1 MPGWTPPPLPA
12 RWASPGRPVF
22 VGRRGEL
29 ATLDEVWS
37 AVTHGARQLVFIGR
51 EPGAGKSRLLA
62 EAATAL
68 HRHGATVLLGTCVAD
83 FGAPYQPYVKPIVAL
98 LPGLVH
104 GQLTIPGT
112 AGPDAA
118 GTALKRLVDRLRTLV
133 GRREPGE
140 AGEPEREY
148 RRELYDAAAVA
159 VMAAADQRPL
169 VLALEDVHW
178 ASPASLQLLSH
189 VIERTADSRV
199 LVLATHRTTA
209 PERSASLVH
218 TIAHLHRLDGVRR
231 LDLSGL
237 DSEDIAQFL
246 VREAGVTAHRARGW
260 ATILRD
266 QTGGNPF
273 FLRELWRDLSARG
286 GPAAMRER
294 SFQAPASVRD
304 AMESRLDRLVA
315 PQRQTLELAAVMGEE
330 VDVATM
336 LAAAHWSPDTT
347 LTALDDFIS
356 FGLIEAVPGSDGLL
370 RFPHAL
376 ARQAVLDLMAP
387 FRRAREHARLG
398 EAMEQSH
405 LTTGPHIPRLA
416 HHYASARGL
425 GFAAKAVHY
434 LTEAARQAD
443 RSLAHE
449 DAASWFEQAASRTE
463 DPDGADELWRAA
475 ARSHLLSGDF
485 ARARQLDEQVATT
498 GAARSRLQGAIGYEA
513 ASWRPGLP
521 GHRAVELLTDA
532 LRDTVRDPT
541 NPAYVRALASLGRAL
556 AFTGATDAAGSLGA
570 YAVQLARALDDDDLL
585 AHALQA
591 SLWCGLRPQ
600 DAPAKLERA
609 TELSRLVD
617 RTADLG
623 HLGPAAYYRG
633 IISYLQGE
641 PAGLHAAHD
650 DLARMARATGQ
661 GFFDYM
667 TGCLTY
673 GRQFLTGD
681 FAAAER
687 TCTALLELGESFG
700 TDDTEGPYGI
710 QTYMVRRET
719 GALEQIRPLITG
731 QERPTAYWA
740 PGLLALYT
748 ELQLDQAT
756 ARLLR
761 WLLDQE
767 LPRYQDS
774 AQWPGVLAFLVE
786 AALSLRDEAAARRL
800 RPLLAE
806 YAGLNLVAGQFVALF
821 GSADRYLGAVDSLLN
836 RGTPQEWFAS
846 ALDMDTRMGAPV
858 HQAQTLAAQVLHE
871 SRLGATGRRVE
882 ELVQQVRSIAEPL
895 GLRRVLHMLPT
906 VRSRSGAA
914 SRPDGLTAR
923 ETEVLRLLADGLIN
937 RDIAERLVISEN
949 TAANHVRSILTKT
962 GCGNRTQAAMYASAH
977 GLLN

>member
-1 MPGWTPPPLPA
+1 M
-12 RWASPGRPVF
+12 
-22 VGRRGEL
+22 
-29 ATLDEVWS
+29 
-37 AVTHGARQLVFIGR
+37 FIGG
-51 EPGAGKSRLLA
+51 EPGGGKSRLLA

-68 HRHGATVLLGTCVAD
+68 HRHGATMLLGTCVAD
-83 FGAPYQPYVKPIVAL
+83 FGAPYQPYVEPIEAL

-148 RRELYDAAAVA
+148 RRELYDAAV
-159 VMAAADQRPL
+159 
-169 VLALEDVHW
+169 
-178 ASPASLQLLSH
+178 
-189 VIERTADSRV
+189 
-199 LVLATHRTTA
+199 
-209 PERSASLVH
+209 
-218 TIAHLHRLDGVRR
+218 
-231 LDLSGL
+231 
-237 DSEDIAQFL
+237 
-246 VREAGVTAHRARGW
+246 
-260 ATILRD
+260 
-266 QTGGNPF
+266 
-273 FLRELWRDLSARG
+273 
-286 GPAAMRER
+286 
-294 SFQAPASVRD
+294 
-304 AMESRLDRLVA
+304 
-315 PQRQTLELAAVMGEE
+315 
-330 VDVATM
+330 
-336 LAAAHWSPDTT
+336 
-347 LTALDDFIS
+347 
-356 FGLIEAVPGSDGLL
+356 
-370 RFPHAL
+370 
-376 ARQAVLDLMAP
+376 
-387 FRRAREHARLG
+387 
-398 EAMEQSH
+398 
-405 LTTGPHIPRLA
+405 
-416 HHYASARGL
+416 
-425 GFAAKAVHY
+425 
-434 LTEAARQAD
+434 
-443 RSLAHE
+443 
-449 DAASWFEQAASRTE
+449 
-463 DPDGADELWRAA
+463 
-475 ARSHLLSGDF
+475 
-485 ARARQLDEQVATT
+485 
-498 GAARSRLQGAIGYEA
+498 
-513 ASWRPGLP
+513 
-521 GHRAVELLTDA
+521 
-532 LRDTVRDPT
+532 
-541 NPAYVRALASLGRAL
+541 
-556 AFTGATDAAGSLGA
+556 
-570 YAVQLARALDDDDLL
+570 
-585 AHALQA
+585 
-591 SLWCGLRPQ
+591 
-600 DAPAKLERA
+600 
-609 TELSRLVD
+609 
-617 RTADLG
+617 
-623 HLGPAAYYRG
+623 
-633 IISYLQGE
+633 
-641 PAGLHAAHD
+641 
-650 DLARMARATGQ
+650 
-661 GFFDYM
+661 
-667 TGCLTY
+667 
-673 GRQFLTGD
+673 
-681 FAAAER
+681 
-687 TCTALLELGESFG
+687 
-700 TDDTEGPYGI
+700 
-710 QTYMVRRET
+710 T

-882 ELVQQVRSIAEPL
+882 ELMQQVRSIAEPL